1 MVLTA
6 RPESAILTPSQQDEH
21 QWIGIVR
28 ERMLLGDCVRTE
40 VELDNGLRVI
50 AQTTSQGA
58 QFVGNVGERVR
69 VNFVKDGPIAY
80 QIPAHGLDVE
90 LALE

>member
-1 MVLTA
+1 
-6 RPESAILTPSQQDEH
+6 
-21 QWIGIVR
+21 
-28 ERMLLGDCVRTE
+28 MLLGDCLRTE
-40 VELDNGLRVI
+40 IELDNGLRVI

-58 QFVGNVGERVR
+58 EPVGNVGERVR
-69 VNFVKDGPIAY
+69 VDFVKDGPIAY